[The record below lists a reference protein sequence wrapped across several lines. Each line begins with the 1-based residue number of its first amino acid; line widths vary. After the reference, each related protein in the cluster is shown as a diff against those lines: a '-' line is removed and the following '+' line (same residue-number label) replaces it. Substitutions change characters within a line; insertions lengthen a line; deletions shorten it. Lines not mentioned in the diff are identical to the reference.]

1 MRKPIGANSL
11 NIYFSSSKEM
21 PGIPF
26 SFSKSSDD
34 NQQAIETNSK
44 LLMSYIIGIV
54 LWTAGWYIVDD
65 TVSIIT
71 TNKGLR
77 ILVFFGL
84 FVICSIIV
92 LLTGWA

>member
-1 MRKPIGANSL
+1 
-11 NIYFSSSKEM
+11 M

>member
-1 MRKPIGANSL
+1 
-11 NIYFSSSKEM
+11 M

-84 FVICSIIV
+84 FVIFSIIV

>member
-1 MRKPIGANSL
+1 
-11 NIYFSSSKEM
+11 M

-34 NQQAIETNSK
+34 NQEAIQANSK
-44 LLMSYIIGIV
+44 LLVSYIIGIV

-71 TNKGLR
+71 TNKGFR
-77 ILVFFGL
+77 ILIFLGAFI
-84 FVICSIIV
+84 ICSIVV